1 MMGGR
6 GVMLVAAFVDAA
18 AVVDVAAVD
27 VDDDS
32 IAGYPDGKH
41 HHFFAYIASQ

>member
-32 IAGYPDGKH
+32 IA
-41 HHFFAYIASQ
+41 AASQFWLLFEK